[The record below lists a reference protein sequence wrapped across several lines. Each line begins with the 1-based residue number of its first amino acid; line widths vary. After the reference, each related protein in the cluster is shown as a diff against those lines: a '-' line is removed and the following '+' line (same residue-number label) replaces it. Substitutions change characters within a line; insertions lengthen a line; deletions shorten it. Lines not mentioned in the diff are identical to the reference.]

1 MPGRRARGGAGQ
13 CRVALVRGHS
23 HPGSMKCCERLFG
36 DSDQNPQPSGG
47 NHSCF
52 PRGEAMPPLCP
63 RCPLAVVA
71 LAVSL
76 PAQRRSLLT
85 PAGVRASRG
94 GWIASRPGSVLE
106 PCPGSAVGP
115 GYCSVGSTASGPVMR
130 AANVLSP
137 CFAMKGPS
145 TPGAQRSKA
154 SPNLSLFKPAR
165 LFLDVYRVL
174 CGAGRADRGLATL
187 CLGGFRSPGGP
198 AACREWPGPVPRAA
212 GAFPGLIFHH

>member
-1 MPGRRARGGAGQ
+1 MRGAQPPREHEMLSEAFWRFRSEPAAFGREALVFPAWGGDAAALSPLSPGCGGAGG
-13 CRVALVRGHS
+13 VAPSAAPVS
-23 HPGSMKCCERLFG
+23 ADACWCPGQPGRLDRIPAGER
-36 DSDQNPQPSGG
+36 SG
-47 NHSCF
+47 
-52 PRGEAMPPLCP
+52 
-63 RCPLAVVA
+63 
-71 LAVSL
+71 AVSRISSW
-76 PAQRRSLLT
+76 PRH
-85 PAGVRASRG
+85 
-94 GWIASRPGSVLE
+94 
-106 PCPGSAVGP
+106 
-115 GYCSVGSTASGPVMR
+115 CSVGSTASGPVMR

-174 CGAGRADRGLATL
+174 GGAGRADRGLATL

-198 AACREWPGPVPRAA
+198 AACREWPGPLPRAA